1 MENYHNII
9 KLNTMADKVFKA
21 LTTGIPL
28 WWTEMFEGLANNQNE
43 TFTVRFGESVY
54 KTVQVQEL
62 SACSKVVWSVIDS
75 LIAIPD

>member
-21 LTTGIPL
+21 LTTEIPL